1 MLADHSLYR
10 ILLVEDDPAHA
21 TLVRRAL
28 HKERPQDQVVMSESL
43 QSTWEQLDQQAFD
56 ALVVDFSLPD
66 ASGLELLQE
75 LRVRG
80 LDVPVII
87 VTGHGDEMT
96 AVQAMK
102 LGAFDYIVKSQ
113 DYARALPLVVYRAIE
128 TKRLERQLASAE
140 VRYRLLF
147 EQAQDAIGIMDQ
159 NMRFLDVNSACS
171 ELSDYTREELLNMT
185 VLSLVRPEAVETARQ
200 LFEQLQ
206 RHGSLRISECRMLR
220 KQGTEV
226 VVSVSAV
233 ALSEGVYQFIARDV
247 TEQKRLQQE
256 LFQMQKMDSIGKLT
270 SGIAHDFNNLLGAIL
285 GYASLLK
292 LEFDPQHPLYGF
304 VETIESS
311 AQRGADLARQ
321 LLAFGRKEKAQ
332 TSPVNLNKIV
342 EEVRRLLTHTISKR
356 IEIIVH
362 TDNEL
367 SMVEGDAGQLQQ
379 VLLNLCLNA
388 RDAMPQGGRLVL
400 ETRNIVLDEA
410 FIRNHPGAQIGPH
423 VMVSVTDTGCG
434 MDQETQQ
441 RIFEPFFTTK
451 EQGQGTG
458 LGLAMVYS
466 IVRNHEGVV
475 RVYSE
480 PGHGTTFVIY
490 LPASNRAEM
499 VIETA
504 PVESRGGSEFVLVV
518 DDETA
523 IRNLLSDVLTS
534 AGYRVMTAT
543 NGVQAI
549 RILEQEPDIE
559 LVILDMIMPQMD
571 GKETYERLRAHRP
584 NLPVLFSSGFSRHNL
599 TQEMLNHPRTHF
611 IQKPYV
617 VHDLLMAVRRV
628 LDE

>member
-1 MLADHSLYR
+1 MVAGHPTYR

-28 HKERPQDQVVMSESL
+28 HRERPQDQVLVSESL

-87 VTGHGDEMT
+87 VTGHGDETT

-102 LGAFDYIVKSQ
+102 LGASDYIVKSP

-128 TKRLERQLASAE
+128 TRRLEHQLASAE

-171 ELSDYTREELLNMT
+171 ELSEYTREELLNMT
-185 VLSLVRPEAVETARQ
+185 VLSLVRPEAVKTAQQ

-206 RHGSLRISECRMLR
+206 QHGSLRISECRLRR
-220 KQGTEV
+220 KQGADV
-226 VVSVSAV
+226 VVSISAV

-247 TEQKRLQQE
+247 TEQKRLQLE

-292 LEFDPQHPLYGF
+292 LELDPQHPLYSF
-304 VETIESS
+304 VDTIESS

-342 EEVRRLLTHTISKR
+342 EEVRRLLSHTISKR

-362 TDNEL
+362 TDDSL
-367 SMVEGDAGQLQQ
+367 SMVEGDPGQLQQ

-388 RDAMPQGGRLVL
+388 RDAMPQGGRLIL
-400 ETRNIVLDEA
+400 ETRNIILDDA

-423 VMVSVTDTGCG
+423 VMLSVTDTGCG
-434 MDQETQQ
+434 MDQETQH

-480 PGHGTTFVIY
+480 LGHGTTFVIY

-504 PVESRGGSEFVLVV
+504 PVEARGGSEFILVV
-518 DDETA
+518 DDEMA
-523 IRNLLSDVLTS
+523 IRNLLSDVLTG
-534 AGYRVMTAT
+534 AGYRVLTAT
-543 NGVQAI
+543 NGAQAM
-549 RILEQEPDIE
+549 RILDQEPNID

-571 GKETYERLRAHRP
+571 GKETYERLRAQRP
-584 NLPVLFSSGFSRHNL
+584 DMPVLFSSGFSRHNL

-617 VHDLLMAVRRV
+617 VHDLLAAVRRV
-628 LDE
+628 LDG